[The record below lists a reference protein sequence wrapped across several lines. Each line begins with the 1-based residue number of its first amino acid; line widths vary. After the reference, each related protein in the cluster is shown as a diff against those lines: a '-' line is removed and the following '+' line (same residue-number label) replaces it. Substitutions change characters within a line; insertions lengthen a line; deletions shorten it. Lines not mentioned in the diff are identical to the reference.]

1 MYVKLTLLLVLANL
15 LVFFFIYRLD
25 RPHQS
30 TIVSVQ
36 NENLFGAQMLI
47 VDRLEIAGKALTEK
61 RVLERQGDTWRI
73 VSPFQWPANYYAVN
87 RILTQLQ
94 FLEKEI
100 IFSVKD
106 IHKNQ
111 QTIGDY
117 GLDDPNL
124 VLSLHHGDS
133 TTTLTIGD
141 PTPIG
146 NSLYALSPDQESILA
161 ISKDLIEGLSV
172 DLHDLRSQ
180 NILAIPLYE
189 IRSLT
194 IQMEDLK
201 IRLIREE
208 PKWQFETPIQTDAD
222 SEKVAIAL
230 NGLIATHVDRFLEQ
244 PEIDTALQRLGN
256 PAIRITLEG
265 NNRRQ
270 TLLLSEP
277 LATSDEPGFAEI
289 RYARLEDRPTLFT
302 VNAKP
307 FAPLLK
313 AQESLREKNFVWFDR
328 ESLNAIEI
336 TGTTPPPLTL
346 QKLETG
352 AWQVLAANP
361 DTFPPAQPAD
371 EPTVQALID
380 GLLNLR
386 AMAFTSDAP
395 AESDLDR
402 FGFTHPQ
409 RTIALKGP
417 QEALT
422 LISIGNAN
430 PENGLLYAKVG
441 PFDVP
446 SYIYEV
452 SPHTLDLLSLS
463 PLHYR
468 TRTLARQP
476 STARVQTL
484 KLTHLKDGV
493 VLLDQTFDPEAQD
506 WEEPLGAHE
515 TPQRKAALFTL
526 LESLLSLEVKNYLQ
540 TTFIDAFQPTSA
552 PREPWVYRID
562 ATFYLPGADS
572 TPQKTLTL
580 FVTRRLGGDLQVGGS
595 PDFEMTFSL
604 QQKLIDALFV
614 LTRPVQS
621 NPRSEVRNSP

>member
-1 MYVKLTLLLVLANL
+1 
-15 LVFFFIYRLD
+15 
-25 RPHQS
+25 
-30 TIVSVQ
+30 
-36 NENLFGAQMLI
+36 
-47 VDRLEIAGKALTEK
+47 
-61 RVLERQGDTWRI
+61 
-73 VSPFQWPANYYAVN
+73 
-87 RILTQLQ
+87 
-94 FLEKEI
+94 
-100 IFSVKD
+100 
-106 IHKNQ
+106 
-111 QTIGDY
+111 
-117 GLDDPNL
+117 
-124 VLSLHHGDS
+124 
-133 TTTLTIGD
+133 
-141 PTPIG
+141 
-146 NSLYALSPDQESILA
+146 
-161 ISKDLIEGLSV
+161 
-172 DLHDLRSQ
+172 
-180 NILAIPLYE
+180 
-189 IRSLT
+189 
-194 IQMEDLK
+194 
-201 IRLIREE
+201 
-208 PKWQFETPIQTDAD
+208 
-222 SEKVAIAL
+222 
-230 NGLIATHVDRFLEQ
+230 
-244 PEIDTALQRLGN
+244 
-256 PAIRITLEG
+256 
-265 NNRRQ
+265 
-270 TLLLSEP
+270 
-277 LATSDEPGFAEI
+277 
-289 RYARLEDRPTLFT
+289 
-302 VNAKP
+302 
-307 FAPLLK
+307 
-313 AQESLREKNFVWFDR
+313 
-328 ESLNAIEI
+328 
-336 TGTTPPPLTL
+336 
-346 QKLETG
+346 
-352 AWQVLAANP
+352 
-361 DTFPPAQPAD
+361 
-371 EPTVQALID
+371 
-380 GLLNLR
+380 
-386 AMAFTSDAP
+386 MAFTSDAP